1 MKYEIR
7 ELGVSAILDQSFKLI
22 QENFKLLAGITLPIV
37 IPFALIQG
45 FAQLAM
51 MPAMPQNP
59 NNPAAMKAFM
69 QALLPMMFVLV
80 PLFLIFMY
88 VVIPITNAAMVYA
101 ISRSYLG
108 LPTSVGDS
116 FKFAVPRV
124 LPLLWTWILL
134 FLVILG
140 GYLLCIVPGIIF
152 SFWYAL
158 VTQIVVLEGPYGW
171 EAMKRS
177 KALMKGNMGNLFLLG
192 LIVFLINFTAGGI
205 AGLVWQPHLK
215 AVLTAIIQGLGTM
228 LGTASGVVFYF
239 STRCQHENF
248 DLVLLA
254 EAVAASDAPP
264 PEAEPEAL

>member
-51 MPAMPQNP
+51 MPVVPQNP
-59 NNPAAMKAFM
+59 NPEAAKAFM
-69 QALLPMMFVLV
+69 QALVPMMIVMV
-80 PLFLIFMY
+80 PLFLILMY
-88 VVIPITNAAMVYA
+88 VVIPISNAAMVYA

-108 LPTSVGDS
+108 LPTSVGS
-116 FKFAVPRV
+116 AFKFAVPRL
-124 LPLLWTWILL
+124 LPLLWTWFLT
-134 FLVILG
+134 FLVVVG
-140 GYLLCIVPGIIF
+140 GMLLCIVPGVIF

-158 VTQIVVLEGPYGW
+158 VTQIVILEGIYGW
-171 EAMKRS
+171 DAMKRS
-177 KALMKGNMGNLFLLG
+177 KSLMKGNIGNLFLLSF
-192 LIVFLINFTAGGI
+192 IVALINGSAGGI

-215 AVLTAIIQGLGTM
+215 AILTAIIQGLAT
-228 LGTASGVVFYF
+228 LLSAASGVVFYF

-254 EAVAASDAPP
+254 EAVAASDAPR